1 MVARP
6 PSLQGSYGGQ
16 ACFHLHPE
24 GSGGP
29 SSALAPKGRQ
39 VNIVA
44 SCGDTSYD
52 AVRNIWKSS
61 KGRKLREALGLYS
74 GDPRGFWDWV
84 GEQVRDKG
92 LLSDHVNLSDM
103 DPDWR

>member
-39 VNIVA
+39 VGGHYPSLTYSIPEVPIGEGVTRA
-44 SCGDTSYD
+44 RLEVSLESLGEF
-52 AVRNIWKSS
+52 
-61 KGRKLREALGLYS
+61 LRLE
-74 GDPRGFWDWV
+74 
-84 GEQVRDKG
+84 RD
-92 LLSDHVNLSDM
+92 V
-103 DPDWR
+103 